1 MDLLAGC
8 TSYAETILQC
18 CLLPQTITA
27 TYDVRDV
34 GCHPWEPLNVYELG
48 AGKGF
53 ALPRGPVI
61 SITSIIDANSV
72 AVPYWRHTTGNLD
85 LIVPD
90 YPIVPAQCPLTV
102 VYQAGYATIPA
113 DILNAIRVHTATM
126 YMLREDVSALPAN
139 AVHKIDDYY
148 RAVGRASLVA

>member
-8 TSYAETILQC
+8 TTYAESLLQC

-27 TYDVRDV
+27 VYDIRDL
-34 GCHPWEPLNVYELG
+34 GIHPWEPLNIYELG

-61 SITSIIDANSV
+61 SVESVVDANDV
-72 AVPYWRHTTGNLD
+72 ALPYRRHTTGNLD

-90 YPIVPAQCPLTV
+90 FPLAAAQCPITV
-102 VYQAGYATIPA
+102 VYQAGYEVIPPA
-113 DILNAIRVHTATM
+113 LLNCIRVHVATI
-126 YMLREDVSALPAN
+126 YMVREDITSLPAN

-148 RAVGRASLVA
+148 RAIGRGSYVA